1 MMTNKV
7 PCIISIT
14 ILVFIIHLRTTIP
27 AELSTNIMVIAR
39 HGSLEYTPENTFAA
53 FEQAL
58 NIGVDGLEVDVR
70 RTKDDRL
77 ILMHDDT
84 IDRTTD
90 GKGYVSKLLYDEIR
104 LYDAGAWMGKE
115 FAGER
120 VPLLSD
126 VLQFAK
132 ERNIIIILNVKDY
145 GIELKILSLIEKFD
159 MINQIYFS
167 GRLDQVRSKNIGIQG
182 IQLVFTPLDELTNE
196 VIDFIHEK
204 RKHVGIS
211 LFNTDDREKMKEAMV
226 EGVDV
231 ILTDYPTVA
240 MDILYYRTKSETK
253 NIEPRKD
260 GLETY
265 IEGNTGQ
272 IEGLIDTITQGSPD
286 ESRMAA
292 LVFSTLPAE
301 LAVPPLLE
309 LLTYKKHLKRSFPKI
324 KSLFSFGKNDRKESG
339 NLIPSTLVQRNIV
352 WALGLIKNKSAT
364 GPLLKLLETA
374 DSDLKREIILALKM
388 IGDKQALPALH
399 EILLNKEKPSL
410 ANRENTSLVRYD
422 AARALGS
429 IASTDSIYTLI
440 QALDDGNWMV
450 KGACAAALA
459 GTEDKRA
466 IKKLKLILKTGGG
479 YEASW
484 ARDRVAWSLARMG
497 DEGLAALVT
506 TLGSTGGTRACW
518 ALVGIGEPTIPHML
532 TTLRGA
538 GRNERRRVAMV
549 LGWIGSKK
557 GVVPLSWSLID
568 EDFEVRKAA
577 AWAMSRAG
585 GDKAVAA
592 LERALVEQDERNE
605 DINDKIS
612 ILNHQLTILPKL
624 LIVLDKR
631 EMQYSVLKW
640 AFAKEDR
647 MINDR
652 LKVSKDHF
660 EFTNSA
666 LNNLLGVINKRE
678 MQFTVL
684 KRAFAKVFLDKRKM
698 QFTVLKWAFAKED
711 RMINDRLKVLKKRF
725 AVLHNEERMINDRLK
740 VSKDRFAVSHS
751 TSVLKTL
758 IVELAKREMQFTEPK
773 WVFGNK
779 DREADNQ
786 LRISKDRFV
795 VSDSDVNELFFDTYY
810 DMQTSAL
817 RWTSA
822 EDDRKISERL
832 KASKD
837 RLAYLIDSG
846 LQRDITKLL
855 VMLAHKEDIK
865 NEILAD
871 IKQLNKSLQR
881 NNEVREYAKEAIQ
894 RIKNKL

>member
-1 MMTNKV
+1 MTNKL

-14 ILVFIIHLRTTIP
+14 ILVFIINLRTTIP
-27 AELSTNIMVIAR
+27 AELSKNIMVIAR
-39 HGSLEYTPENTFAA
+39 HGSLEHTPENTFAA

-77 ILMHDDT
+77 VLMHDDT

-104 LYDAGAWMGKE
+104 LYDAGAWMGEE

-145 GIELKILSLIEKFD
+145 GIEQKILSLVEKFD

-182 IQLVFTPLDELTNE
+182 TQLVFTPLDELTNE

-211 LFNTDDREKMKEAMV
+211 LFNTDDIDKIKEAMV

-240 MDILYYRTKSETK
+240 MDVLYYRTKSEAV
-253 NIEPRKD
+253 NIETREKR
-260 GLETY
+260 LEPN
-265 IEGNTGQ
+265 IVGNPEQ
-272 IEGLIDTITQGSPD
+272 IGALIDTITQGSPD

-292 LVFSTLPAE
+292 LILSTLPPDTS
-301 LAVPPLLE
+301 VPALTKLLS
-309 LLTYKKHLKRSFPKI
+309 YKKLLKVSTPLKKTISIFNFKKKKEEKDNR
-324 KSLFSFGKNDRKESG
+324 LF
-339 NLIPSTLVQRNIV
+339 LAAHIHRNII
-352 WALGLIKNKSAT
+352 WALGLTKNSRAVEPLIMQLEKSDKYTEA
-364 GPLLKLLETA
+364 ET
-374 DSDLKREIILALKM
+374 KREIIQALKM

-399 EILLNKEKPSL
+399 EILLND
-410 ANRENTSLVRYD
+410 ENPSLVRYD
-422 AARALGS
+422 AARALGK

-440 QALDDGNWMV
+440 KALDDGNWMV

-466 IKKLKLILKTGGG
+466 IKKLKLILNTDAG
-479 YEASW
+479 YDASR
-484 ARDRVAWSLARMG
+484 ARDRVAWALARMG
-497 DEGLAALVT
+497 DEGLGALVS

-568 EDFEVRKAA
+568 EDFEVRRTA

-585 GDKAVAA
+585 GGKAVAA
-592 LERALVEQDERNE
+592 LERALVEQDESDK
-605 DINDKIS
+605 DIYDKIS
-612 ILNHQLTILPKL
+612 ILNHQLTILNKR
-624 LIVLDKR
+624 LIVFDKR

-640 AFAKEDR
+640 AFAKENR

-666 LNNLLGVINKRE
+666 LNNLLDVINKRE
-678 MQFTVL
+678 MQFTLL
-684 KRAFAKVFLDKRKM
+684 KRAFAKVFLDKRKI
-698 QFTVLKWAFAKED
+698 QFTVLNWAFAKEE
-711 RMINDRLKVLKKRF
+711 MINDRLKILKERF
-725 AVLHNEERMINDRLK
+725 AVSHKEEKMINDRLK

-751 TSVLKTL
+751 ALKNL
-758 IVELAKREMQFTEPK
+758 LVELAKREMQFTEPK
-773 WVFGNK
+773 WAFGNK
-779 DREADNQ
+779 DRETNNQ

-822 EDDRKISERL
+822 EDDKKISNRL
-832 KASKD
+832 EVSKD

-846 LQRDITKLL
+846 LQRDVTKIL
-855 VMLAHKEDIK
+855 VMMAHKEDIK
-865 NEILAD
+865 NKILAD
-871 IKQLNKSLQR
+871 IKELNKSLQR
-881 NNEVREYAKEAIQ
+881 NNEVREYVNEAIQ

>member
-272 IEGLIDTITQGSPD
+272 IEGLIGTITQGSPD

-399 EILLNKEKPSL
+399 EILLNKENPSL

-422 AARALGS
+422 AARALGN

-466 IKKLKLILKTGGG
+466 IKKLKLILNTGRG

-652 LKVSKDHF
+652 LKVSKD
-660 EFTNSA
+660 
-666 LNNLLGVINKRE
+666 
-678 MQFTVL
+678 
-684 KRAFAKVFLDKRKM
+684 
-698 QFTVLKWAFAKED
+698 
-711 RMINDRLKVLKKRF
+711 
-725 AVLHNEERMINDRLK
+725 
-740 VSKDRFAVSHS
+740 RFAVSHS

-822 EDDRKISERL
+822 EDDRKISKRL

-846 LQRDITKLL
+846 LQRDIAKLL

-894 RIKNKL
+894 RMKNKL

>member
-1 MMTNKV
+1 MTNKL

-39 HGSLEYTPENTFAA
+39 HGSLEHTPENTFAA

-104 LYDAGAWMGKE
+104 LYDAGAWMGEE

-339 NLIPSTLVQRNIV
+339 NLIPSTLVQQNIV

-450 KGACAAALA
+450 QGACAAALA

-466 IKKLKLILKTGGG
+466 IKKLKLILNTGGG

-652 LKVSKDHF
+652 LKV
-660 EFTNSA
+660 
-666 LNNLLGVINKRE
+666 
-678 MQFTVL
+678 
-684 KRAFAKVFLDKRKM
+684 
-698 QFTVLKWAFAKED
+698 
-711 RMINDRLKVLKKRF
+711 LKKRF

-751 TSVLKTL
+751 ASVLKTL

-865 NEILAD
+865 NKILAD

>member
-1 MMTNKV
+1 MTNKL

-39 HGSLEYTPENTFAA
+39 HGSLEHTPENTFAA

-104 LYDAGAWMGKE
+104 LYDAGAWKGEE

-240 MDILYYRTKSETK
+240 MDVLHYRTKSEAV
-253 NIEPRKD
+253 NIESREKE
-260 GLETY
+260 LEPD
-265 IEGNTGQ
+265 IVGNPEQ
-272 IEGLIDTITQGSPD
+272 IGALIDTITQGSPD

-292 LVFSTLPAE
+292 LILSTLPPDTS
-301 LAVPPLLE
+301 VPALTKLLFYKD
-309 LLTYKKHLKRSFPKI
+309 LLKVSVPFKKIISKLNFKKKKGGEDNRLFPMAQ
-324 KSLFSFGKNDRKESG
+324 
-339 NLIPSTLVQRNIV
+339 VQRNII
-352 WALGLIKNKSAT
+352 WALGLIKDRRAVE
-364 GPLLKLLETA
+364 PLIKQLDNANAETET
-374 DSDLKREIILALKM
+374 KREIIQALKT
-388 IGDKQALPALH
+388 IGDKQAVPALH
-399 EILLNKEKPSL
+399 EILLDQKNP
-410 ANRENTSLVRYD
+410 SLVRYD
-422 AARALGS
+422 AARALGN

-440 QALDDGNWMV
+440 NALDDRNWMV

-459 GTEDKRA
+459 GTNDKRA
-466 IKKLKLILKTGGG
+466 IKKLKLLLNKEAG

-497 DEGLAALVT
+497 DEGLGALVS

-568 EDFEVRKAA
+568 EDFEVRRAA

-592 LERALVEQDERNE
+592 LERALVEQDERDE

-711 RMINDRLKVLKKRF
+711 RMINDRLKVLKERF
-725 AVLHNEERMINDRLK
+725 AVSHKEERMINDRLK

-751 TSVLKTL
+751 ASALKNL
-758 IVELAKREMQFTEPK
+758 LVELAKREMQFTAPK
-773 WVFGNK
+773 WAFGNK
-779 DREADNQ
+779 DRETNNQ

-810 DMQTSAL
+810 DMQTAAL

-822 EDDRKISERL
+822 KDDRKISNRL
-832 KASKD
+832 KVSKD

-855 VMLAHKEDIK
+855 VMMAHKENIK
-865 NEILAD
+865 NIILAD

>member
-90 GKGYVSKLLYDEIR
+90 GKGYVSKLLYNEIR
-104 LYDAGAWMGKE
+104 LYDAGAWKGEE

-132 ERNIIIILNVKDY
+132 ERNIIITLNVKDY

-196 VIDFIHEK
+196 VIDFIHE
-204 RKHVGIS
+204 RHKHVGIS

-240 MDILYYRTKSETK
+240 MDVLHYRTKSEAV
-253 NIEPRKD
+253 NIESREKE
-260 GLETY
+260 LEPD
-265 IEGNTGQ
+265 IVDNPEQ
-272 IEGLIDTITQGSPD
+272 IGALIDTITQGSPD

-292 LVFSTLPAE
+292 LILSTLPPDTS
-301 LAVPPLLE
+301 VPALTKLLFYKD
-309 LLTYKKHLKRSFPKI
+309 LLKVSVPFKKIISKLNFKKKKREEDNRLFPMAQ
-324 KSLFSFGKNDRKESG
+324 
-339 NLIPSTLVQRNIV
+339 VQRNII
-352 WALGLIKNKSAT
+352 WALGLIKDRRAVE
-364 GPLLKLLETA
+364 PLIKQLDNANAETET
-374 DSDLKREIILALKM
+374 KREIIQALKT
-388 IGDKQALPALH
+388 IGDKQAVPALH
-399 EILLNKEKPSL
+399 EILLDQKNP
-410 ANRENTSLVRYD
+410 SLVRYD
-422 AARALGS
+422 AARALGN

-440 QALDDGNWMV
+440 NALDDRNWMV

-459 GTEDKRA
+459 GTNDKRA
-466 IKKLKLILKTGGG
+466 IKKLKLLLNKEAG

-497 DEGLAALVT
+497 DEGLGALVS

-518 ALVGIGEPTIPHML
+518 ALVGIGESTIPHML

-585 GDKAVAA
+585 GGKAVAA
-592 LERALVEQDERNE
+592 LERALVEQDERDE

-711 RMINDRLKVLKKRF
+711 RMINDRLKVLRKRF

-740 VSKDRFAVSHS
+740 VTKDRFVVSHS
-751 TSVLKTL
+751 TSALKNL
-758 IVELAKREMQFTEPK
+758 LVELAKREMQFTEPK
-773 WVFGNK
+773 WAFGNK
-779 DREADNQ
+779 DREANNQ

-795 VSDSDVNELFFDTYY
+795 VSDSDLNELFFDTYY
-810 DMQTSAL
+810 DMLTATQ
-817 RWTSA
+817 RWTS
-822 EDDRKISERL
+822 EKDDKKISERI
-832 KASKD
+832 KVSKD
-837 RLAYLIDSG
+837 RLAYLVDSG
-846 LQRDITKLL
+846 LQRDITKIL

-865 NEILAD
+865 NKFLAD

>member
-1 MMTNKV
+1 MTNKL

-14 ILVFIIHLRTTIP
+14 ILVFIINLRTTIP

-39 HGSLEYTPENTFAA
+39 HGSLEHTPENTFAA

-77 ILMHDDT
+77 ILMHDNT

-90 GKGYVSKLLYDEIR
+90 GKGYASKLLYDEIR
-104 LYDAGAWMGKE
+104 LYDAGAWKGKE
-115 FAGER
+115 FTGER

-132 ERNIIIILNVKDY
+132 ERNIIIILNVKDH
-145 GIELKILSLIEKFD
+145 GIEQKILSLIEKFD

-196 VIDFIHEK
+196 VIDFIHE
-204 RKHVGIS
+204 RHKHVGIS

-240 MDILYYRTKSETK
+240 MDILYYRTKIETK
-253 NIEPRKD
+253 KIESREKE
-260 GLETY
+260 LEPD
-265 IEGNTGQ
+265 IVGNPEQ
-272 IEGLIDTITQGSPD
+272 IDGLIDTITLGSPD

-292 LVFSTLPAE
+292 LVLSTLPAE

-324 KSLFSFGKNDRKESG
+324 KSLFSFGKNDRKEKG
-339 NLIPSTLVQRNIV
+339 NLLPAKLVQQNIV
-352 WALGLIKNKSAT
+352 WALGLIKSKSAVE
-364 GPLLKLLETA
+364 PLIKLLETA
-374 DSDLKREIILALKM
+374 DSDLKREIIQALKM

-399 EILLNKEKPSL
+399 EILLNREKPSL
-410 ANRENTSLVRYD
+410 VSRENTSLVRYD
-422 AARALGS
+422 AARAIGN

-466 IKKLKLILKTGGG
+466 ITKLKSILNSGGG

-484 ARDRVAWSLARMG
+484 ARDRAAWALARMG
-497 DEGLAALVT
+497 DEGLRALVSS
-506 TLGSTGGTRACW
+506 LGKAGGKRAIW
-518 ALVGIGEPTIPHML
+518 AFVGIGDPVTPHLL

-538 GRNERRRVAMV
+538 WRNERRRLAIV

-557 GVVPLSWSLID
+557 GVVPLSWALID
-568 EDFEVRKAA
+568 EDFEVRMAA
-577 AWAMSRAG
+577 VWAMGRIG
-585 GDKAVAA
+585 GDKAVSA
-592 LERALVEQDERNE
+592 LERALTEQDESDE
-605 DINDKIS
+605 VIYDKIS
-612 ILNHQLTILPKL
+612 ILNHQLTILDKL
-624 LIVLDKR
+624 LIVFNKR

-640 AFAKEDR
+640 AFAKE
-647 MINDR
+647 
-652 LKVSKDHF
+652 
-660 EFTNSA
+660 
-666 LNNLLGVINKRE
+666 
-678 MQFTVL
+678 
-684 KRAFAKVFLDKRKM
+684 
-698 QFTVLKWAFAKED
+698 
-711 RMINDRLKVLKKRF
+711 
-725 AVLHNEERMINDRLK
+725 ERMINNRLK
-740 VSKDRFAVSHS
+740 VSKDRFAVTHS
-751 TSVLKTL
+751 TLENL
-758 IVELAKREMQFTEPK
+758 LVELAKREMQFTEPK
-773 WVFGNK
+773 WAFGNK
-779 DREADNQ
+779 DIETNNQ

-795 VSDSDVNELFFDTYY
+795 VSDSDLNELFFDTYY
-810 DMQTSAL
+810 DMLTATQ
-817 RWTSA
+817 RWTS
-822 EDDRKISERL
+822 EKDDKKISERI
-832 KASKD
+832 KVSKD

-846 LQRDITKLL
+846 LQRDITKIL
-855 VMLAHKEDIK
+855 VMMAHKEDIK
-865 NEILAD
+865 NKILTD
-871 IKQLNKSLQR
+871 IKPLNKSLQR
-881 NNEVREYAKEAIQ
+881 NNEVREYVNEAMQ